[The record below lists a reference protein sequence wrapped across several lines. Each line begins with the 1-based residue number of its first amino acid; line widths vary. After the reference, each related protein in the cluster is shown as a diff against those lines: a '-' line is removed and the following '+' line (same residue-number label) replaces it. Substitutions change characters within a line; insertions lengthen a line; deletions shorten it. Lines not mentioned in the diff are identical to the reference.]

1 MFERPSNFESFV
13 HIVMSCL
20 SKHGDFVPVQWI
32 KEHTGTN
39 HYDAFLSRMMSI
51 AKDRARRGNR
61 CTCKNRWYGV
71 HRNSGRVR

>member
-1 MFERPSNFESFV
+1 MFEKPSNFESFV

-20 SKHGDFVPVQWI
+20 SKHGDFVPVEWI

-51 AKDRARRGNR
+51 AKERGH
-61 CTCKNRWYGV
+61 TLVIGEV
-71 HRNSGRVR
+71 HIYCLRGKFS